1 MLGRSPSKAIPLSF
15 NTSGGFRW
23 LELGVRGLLD
33 RMFERCIAATAG
45 RARGSTASV
54 RANRSEKRI
63 MPRGCRRTSISGTS
77 PPGFECATLV
87 LLTSV
92 FRVNGCYPRK
102 PPGLTAGGFLG
113 AIVNIEPSHRGR
125 SADDAVGTKGQVCT
139 PTRANV
145 AGLVFLLVRTHPE
158 RGLTNPT
165 CQCRV
170 KVMTDHLRMTPGM
183 TPEQREEVRAARRER
198 DHREAQAAAQHS
210 RDRRA
215 RQSDEQNAADDAEK
229 ERLRGL
235 FR

>member
-1 MLGRSPSKAIPLSF
+1 MHAHEVMEHLQTATPSPCM
-15 NTSGGFRW
+15 
-23 LELGVRGLLD
+23 RG
-33 RMFERCIAATAG
+33 
-45 RARGSTASV
+45 
-54 RANRSEKRI
+54 
-63 MPRGCRRTSISGTS
+63 PRGFGGEVGAPSCLL
-77 PPGFECATLV
+77 PLLLLQLPKAATLV

-113 AIVNIEPSHRGR
+113 ATVNIEPSRRGR
-125 SADDAVGTKGQVCT
+125 SADDAVGTKDQVRT
-139 PTRANV
+139 STRANV
-145 AGLVFLLVRTHPE
+145 ADLVFLLVRTHPE

-229 ERLRGL
+229 ERLRDL